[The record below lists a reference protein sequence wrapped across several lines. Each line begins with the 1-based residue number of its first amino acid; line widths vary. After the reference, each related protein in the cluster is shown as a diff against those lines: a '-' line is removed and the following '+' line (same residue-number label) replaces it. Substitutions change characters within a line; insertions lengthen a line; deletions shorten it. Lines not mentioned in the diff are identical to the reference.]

1 MEKYCLNY
9 ESENSMN
16 QPKIYLAHPM
26 RGKLGSGGNQEYN
39 YQNVNSA
46 QAIKNV
52 QWLRLVFPQVDFYC
66 PGEVEEPI
74 QMAAK
79 KGLMTTEEVLY
90 MDLCILQENCCG
102 ALLHRWEPSE
112 GVNGELNRVR
122 DLGYPWTLIEGP
134 SDITKCSME
143 DFISIKLLVD
153 EVLEFDKLRRQNV

>member
-9 ESENSMN
+9 ERENAMD

-26 RGKLGSGGNQEYN
+26 RGKLGSGGNKEYN

-52 QWLRLVFPQVDFYC
+52 QWLRLVSPQVDWYC
-66 PGEVEEPI
+66 PGEVELPVQTLQKLE
-74 QMAAK
+74 MV
-79 KGLMTTEEVLY
+79 TTEQVLN
-90 MDLCILQENCCG
+90 MDLYILKECCCG
-102 ALLHRWEPSE
+102 ALIHRWEPSE
-112 GVNGELNRVR
+112 GVNGELKRTQ
-122 DLGYPWTLIEGP
+122 DLGYPWTIIEEP
-134 SDITKCSME
+134 ADITKCSVE